1 MNLLPVTI
9 FSSAMLMAALTP
21 CFAAQQGGQPQPPT
35 PEFALPPGGEKALKM
50 TILIRQ
56 LVLDK
61 YDRSGTGVL
70 SEEDKKQLVADA
82 RVAREDAKKAF
93 VKRFDKDGDGKLSR
107 EEMQAFRE
115 EVARRRGHGP
125 GMGRGHRHGHGPEM
139 PAGKRPQSV
148 APTQEGDA
156 PPKMVEFKTPG
167 QKRFHVVP
175 GLFLLTRNLL
185 MSKYDKDGDGRVS
198 PQEHA
203 QVEKDAEALYLTK
216 VAELMELYDLDKDG
230 KLSMVEREQALAAGR
245 KDAPRPGDEM
255 PDEIDL
261 FISANIDEVLL
272 NEAPLDEAEPDA
284 DDSDDVPAENE

>member
-1 MNLLPVTI
+1 
-9 FSSAMLMAALTP
+9 MLMAALTP
-21 CFAAQQGGQPQPPT
+21 CQAAEQGGQLQPLA

-70 SEEDKKQLVADA
+70 SEEDKKLLVADA
-82 RVAREDAKKAF
+82 RLAREEAKKAF
-93 VKRFDKDGDGKLSR
+93 VKRFDKDGDGKLNR
-107 EEMQAFRE
+107 DEMQAFRE

-125 GMGRGHRHGHGPEM
+125 GMGRGPRHGHGMDKNPVQPPRM
-139 PAGKRPQSV
+139 RPPHATPSH
-148 APTQEGDA
+148 EA

-167 QKRFHVVP
+167 QKKFHVAP

-185 MSKYDKDGDGRVS
+185 MAKYDSDGDGRVS
-198 PQEHA
+198 QQEHQ
-203 QVEKDAEALYLTK
+203 QVLKDAEALYLAK

-230 KLSMVEREQALAAGR
+230 RLSPIEREQALAAGQ
-245 KDAPRPGDEM
+245 KDAPRMGDEA

-261 FISANIDEVLL
+261 FIRANIGEVLL
-272 NEAPLDEAEPDA
+272 HEAPLDEAQSDAAGAEPA
-284 DDSDDVPAENE
+284 PAEVNE